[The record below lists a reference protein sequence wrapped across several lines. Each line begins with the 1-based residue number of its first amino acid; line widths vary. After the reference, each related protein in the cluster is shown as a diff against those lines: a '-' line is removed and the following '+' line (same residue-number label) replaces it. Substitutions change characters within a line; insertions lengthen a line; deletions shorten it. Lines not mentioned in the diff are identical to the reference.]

1 MFKNLAVFGI
11 VVAAFFFIISCNG
24 GSPGG
29 AKEEVKKEKPVA
41 GVGSISGRVRFGGA
55 RKMII
60 KKVPVTK
67 DKEACGLT
75 AEDESL
81 VVGKEDGLRWAVVSL
96 EGVPAKG
103 HSLEREVVLDQKG
116 CHFQP
121 HVVIV
126 GVGHELK
133 ILNPDGILH
142 NFHAYSKANP
152 QINIA
157 QPKFK
162 KEIRVRFEEAETFR
176 AGCDVHNW
184 MSGWIVVAEHRF
196 YAVTGADGEF
206 RIENI
211 PAGKHRLKLWH
222 ETLGEKYLDV
232 EADARKETKVDF
244 KWLN

>member
-1 MFKNLAVFGI
+1 MFRNLAILGF
-11 VVAAFFFIISCNG
+11 VAAFFALGSCKGNE
-24 GSPGG
+24 PGG
-29 AKEEVKKEKPVA
+29 TKELPKEEKPVV
-41 GVGSISGRVRFGGA
+41 GVGSIFGKVKFGGVRA
-55 RKMII
+55 MIVR
-60 KKVPVTK
+60 KVPVTK
-67 DKEACGLT
+67 DKEVCGVSV
-75 AEDESL
+75 EDESL
-81 VVGKEDGLRWAVVSL
+81 VVGKEDGLRWVVVSL
-96 EGVPAKG
+96 AGMPAKG

-126 GVGHELK
+126 GIGHELK

-142 NFHAYSKANP
+142 NFHAYSKINP
-152 QINIA
+152 PINIA

-162 KEIRVRFEEAETFR
+162 KVIRVKFENAETFR

-184 MSGWIVVAEHRF
+184 MSGWIVVAEHPF
-196 YAVTGADGEF
+196 YAVTGGNGEF

-211 PAGKHRLKLWH
+211 PAGKYRLKLWH

-232 EADARKETKVDF
+232 EVEAGKETKVDF